1 MDEAGLP
8 AGLEEDP
15 WFLLDLLELLG
26 FDEPEPESFLS
37 EGGTFP
43 DTTSSTVFE
52 SLAASLAPFYM
63 PFLTSLKRE
72 NLLPPIFFS
81 SSLSMALDAFF
92 LSSSGFGAPG

>member
-1 MDEAGLP
+1 MDEAGLDD
-8 AGLEEDP
+8 GLEEDP
-15 WFLLDLLELLG
+15 WCLLDDLLELLG
-26 FDEPEPESFLS
+26 LDEPESFVA
-37 EGGTFP
+37 EAGTFP
-43 DTTSSTVFE
+43 DTTSSTVFV